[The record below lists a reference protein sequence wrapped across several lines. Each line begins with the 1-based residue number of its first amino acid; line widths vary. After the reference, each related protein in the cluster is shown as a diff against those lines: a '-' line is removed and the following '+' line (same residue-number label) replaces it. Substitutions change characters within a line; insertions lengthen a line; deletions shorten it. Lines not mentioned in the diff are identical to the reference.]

1 MSSLSSDPAQSILA
15 AEIQQQPD
23 IIANLLRS
31 PHFSQVAQAVR
42 EANPQ
47 HVVIAARGTSD
58 NAARYAQYLFGIH
71 LGLPVALAAPSITSM
86 YGKTIRYRDTLVIG
100 ISQSGSGTDVNQV
113 ISEAAEQGALTI
125 GITNNPDSAL
135 GKIAGHCLPLGAGP
149 EKSVA
154 ATKTY
159 TTELTVLAA
168 LTAHWVN
175 NEQMITAL
183 DGLPGWISTALT
195 HAAAITSRAE
205 RFRFMTRCVLLGRGY
220 NYATTFEIALKLKE
234 LTYSMAE
241 PYSSADFR
249 HGPKALI
256 ETDFPAIVLAPSGV
270 VFDDMLSL
278 ITEIKGRGA
287 DLTII
292 SDQDAALELA
302 TLPIRLPDGV
312 PEWLS
317 PIVTVVPGQWLA
329 MSIAAAKGLSLDAPR
344 GLTKVTITR

>member
-1 MSSLSSDPAQSILA
+1 MSAFASNSAQSILA
-15 AEIQQQPD
+15 AEIHQQPD
-23 IIANLLRS
+23 VIANLIQS
-31 PHFSQVAQAVR
+31 PIFNTVAEAIRQ
-42 EANPQ
+42 ANPRQ
-47 HVVIAARGTSD
+47 VVIAARGTSD

-71 LGLPVALAAPSITSM
+71 LGLPVSLAAPSITTM
-86 YGKTIRYRDTLVIG
+86 YGKIIRYHETLVIG
-100 ISQSGSGTDVNQV
+100 ISQSGSGPDVNQV
-113 ISEAAEQGALTI
+113 VADAADQGALTI

-135 GKIAGHCLPLGAGP
+135 GKIAEHCLPLGAGA

-159 TTELTVLAA
+159 TAQLATLA
-168 LTAHWVN
+168 TLTAHWAN
-175 NEQMITAL
+175 DPAMLTAL
-183 DGLPGWISTALT
+183 TALPEWMRAALT
-195 HAAAITSRAE
+195 HAEAITSRAE

-220 NYATTFEIALKLKE
+220 NYATAFEIALKLQE

-270 VFDDMLSL
+270 VYPDMLAL
-278 ITEIKGRGA
+278 IDEIKTRGA

-292 SDQDAALELA
+292 SDQDEALDRAA
-302 TLPIRLPDGV
+302 LPIRLPLGI

-317 PIVTVVPGQWLA
+317 PIVTVIPGQWLA
-329 MSIAAAKGLSLDAPR
+329 MSVAAAKGLALDAPR